1 MFGIE
6 GTLAILA
13 RPLGLE
19 LSIFAL
25 AAVLVNVELLRTGYL
40 SAAQVAND
48 KFERLVLGR
57 FFWECQIGRI
67 WFG

>member
-6 GTLAILA
+6 GTLAVLA

-25 AAVLVNVELLRTGYL
+25 AAVLVNVELLGTGYL

-48 KFERLVLGR
+48 KLDRLLLGK
-57 FFWECQIGRI
+57 FFWRCQIGRI
-67 WFG
+67 WFR

>member
-1 MFGIE
+1 MFRVE
-6 GTLAILA
+6 GTLAVLA

-25 AAVLVNVELLRTGYL
+25 AAVLVDVELLRTGHL

-48 KFERLVLGR
+48 NLDRLLLR
-57 FFWECQIGRI
+57 KFFWRCQIGRV
-67 WFG
+67 WFR